1 MDTLPTFQSLS
12 KTDKI
17 DNILKAVIERGNILV
32 FRNTMNGVVK
42 LVNEW
47 KPDSQYGDLE
57 GFESTGLTKFVCPYA
72 VQYDVFERTPDGNEI
87 KVDRNPD
94 LDATIDET
102 NIDFENAI
110 LQ

>member
-1 MDTLPTFQSLS
+1 MILETFQSLS

-47 KPDSQYGDLE
+47 KPDSQYGDL
-57 GFESTGLTKFVCPYA
+57 
-72 VQYDVFERTPDGNEI
+72 
-87 KVDRNPD
+87 
-94 LDATIDET
+94 
-102 NIDFENAI
+102 
-110 LQ
+110 